1 MQKCHWQE
9 IIFIAV
15 IFCYKQKVILTAK
28 RRGDSLPNKFH
39 DKVGTWIC
47 SLWMLRITGQSNEI
61 SNFPFS
67 HQSDQPGQ
75 PMYLNISGLGIRSSV
90 FWANRLFLPKNERM
104 SNLLKITSNSL
115 IFGERLEWF
124 AHGRSFLVSDLS
136 ESLIFGEQPE
146 QIAHFWWATW
156 AICSHHSP
164 KKREWANHSFF
175 K

>member
-39 DKVGTWIC
+39 NKVGTWIC

-90 FWANRLFLPKNERM
+90 FWANRLFLPKNKQM
-104 SNLLKITSNSL
+104 CDSLKKTSDSL
-115 IFGERLEWF
+115 I
-124 AHGRSFLVSDLS
+124 RSFLVNDLSDLHT
-136 ESLIFGEQPE
+136 
-146 QIAHFWWATW
+146 IAHFQS
-156 AICSHHSP
+156 CPSGEQKSCVSP
-164 KKREWANHSFF
+164 YKVWSCYWPGNYGWPSESWRYC
-175 K
+175 